1 MKDIPDLLEGLERS
15 AGILSAFV
23 RTIPADALHRRR
35 NADCWTPAEHVSHLA
50 QVQPMLLER
59 LQRFRDE
66 DHPVFVP
73 YIPGEGEEESD
84 TPEVMPMDAALDQF
98 DLFRGR
104 QVALLNGVSADVW
117 EKTGTHPEYAIYSF
131 YILVRHILM
140 HDHWHMYRMEELWLT
155 RDEYLTKLEG

>member
-1 MKDIPDLLEGLERS
+1 MKDIPDLLDGLNRS
-15 AGILSAFV
+15 ANMLSAFAK
-23 RTIPADALHRRR
+23 TIPDDKRNRRR
-35 NADCWTPAEHVSHLA
+35 GDDCWAIDEHVSHLA
-50 QVQPMLLER
+50 KVQPMLLER

-84 TPEVMPMDAALDQF
+84 TPEVMPVDAALDQF
-98 DLFRGR
+98 ALFRGR
-104 QVALLNGVSADVW
+104 QVALLNGVSAAVW